1 MQKKLKR
8 LAVVPVALALSLS
21 SFSAAFAD
29 QAPIFP
35 TQPPVIETET
45 PGEGDGPIITPF
57 EVQLISPLHY
67 TGVPA
72 YENSFT
78 MDPLNGTDANL
89 WIKNNSS
96 AKIYMKIYKN
106 GVEQFEVPF
115 DAGEQKT
122 SYIYTTVTNTY
133 KIYVFSKTGHS
144 LDFNVSARQ
153 Y

>member
-1 MQKKLKR
+1 MQKKLKK

-21 SFSAAFAD
+21 GFSAAFAD
-29 QAPIFP
+29 EAPIVP

-57 EVQLISPLHY
+57 DVQLISPLHY

-72 YENSFT
+72 YENTFT
-78 MDPLNGTDANL
+78 IHPSNGENANI
-89 WIKNNSS
+89 WVKNNSS

-106 GVEQFEVPF
+106 GVEEFEVPF

-122 SYIYTTVTNTY
+122 SYIFTKYTNTY